1 MMKNDSASDLDF
13 DELKAEFIEYQR
25 SVRMLSPHSVKALS
39 LDLRKLTEL
48 LLPQECTENGK
59 INVQKISFMML
70 RSCVGTMVRQ
80 GSAPASVNRFIS
92 SVRSLFAYFFR
103 LEYIY
108 MDPSLEL
115 KNVKN
120 PVRLPRFMTPSETA
134 ELVAQPE
141 EKQLIWPLR
150 DKALF
155 LMLYSSGCRV
165 SEMAGLELSDFY
177 DGYKCAVVLGK
188 GRKERRVF
196 FSEEAVEALKAYLPE
211 RQAAV
216 GTVGEEKSVRS
227 VFVTKRG
234 NSLSDRG
241 IREVVARYSSSEG
254 TGNHVSPHAFRHTF
268 ATSLLNNGA
277 DIRVVQELLG
287 HSSISTTQR
296 YTHVSK
302 DRLIDVYN
310 QAHPHGK
317 PEE

>member
-1 MMKNDSASDLDF
+1 MMKNDSVPDRDF
-13 DELKAEFIEYQR
+13 EGLKAEFIEYQR

-39 LDLRKLTEL
+39 LDLGKLTEL
-48 LLPQECTENGK
+48 LLSQDCAKNGK
-59 INVQKISFMML
+59 INVHKISFMML

-80 GSAPASVNRFIS
+80 GAAPASVNRFIS

-103 LEYIY
+103 LEYIN

-141 EKQLIWPLR
+141 KKQLIWPLR

-196 FSEEAVEALKAYLPE
+196 FSEEAVEALTAYLPE

-216 GTVGEEKSVRS
+216 KDGDQVRS

-234 NSLSDRG
+234 NPLSDRG